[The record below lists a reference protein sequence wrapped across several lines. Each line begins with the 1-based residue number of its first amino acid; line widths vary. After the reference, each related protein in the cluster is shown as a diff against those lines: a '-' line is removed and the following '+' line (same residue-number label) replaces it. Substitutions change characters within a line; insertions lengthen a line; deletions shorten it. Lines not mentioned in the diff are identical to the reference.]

1 MGKRSQAFES
11 KDQVMDNRI
20 SKLVGRRAAG
30 TYGHPN
36 RKLKRDGHKGER
48 RAAKRLTR
56 NEAADNTEGRKR
68 PWR

>member
-1 MGKRSQAFES
+1 
-11 KDQVMDNRI
+11 MDNRT

-48 RAAKRLTR
+48 RAGKRLTR
-56 NEAADNTEGRKR
+56 NETNENTGRKR